1 MLSPTTCR
9 FSRPLDF
16 SNDVGGGKRHQKHN
30 STFLKKKKKIHH
42 EAERNEL
49 DIQRLVIQQVLKGFF
64 FFVKCVK

>member
-1 MLSPTTCR
+1 MYVIANHLPF

-16 SNDVGGGKRHQKHN
+16 SNVVVVGGRDTKKHN

-64 FFVKCVK
+64 LFR